1 MGNDLPTNAKLFYL
15 DANGI
20 KRELKMADGHELQL
34 SNKETP
40 PIDLSGSV
48 SITMQDNGMYENLN
62 RLTNKDTV
70 ITAYFKL
77 NLYKQLLIR
86 GLEKLG
92 FKFYFKIGNKEYPA
106 KREGRLWSI

>member
-1 MGNDLPTNAKLFYL
+1 MGNYLPTNAKLFYL

-20 KRELKMADGHELQL
+20 KHELKMTDGQELQL
-34 SNKETP
+34 DNEETP

-48 SITMQDNGMYENLN
+48 SITMQDNGMYKYLN
-62 RLTNKDTV
+62 RLANKDTV

-77 NLYKQLLIR
+77 DLYKQLLIR

-92 FKFYFKIGNKEYPA
+92 FKFYFKIGGEDYA
-106 KREGRLWSI
+106 VKREGILWNN